1 VTGGVLGYWCDNG
14 TNARCRRRAAAAVSA
29 RQEDRLPALAARI
42 QAAAGR
48 PLAQPG
54 DIELESEAER
64 SVAMTVQRFG
74 HLDILINAAGIIHA
88 GSVEEANIVEWRRV
102 MDVNVFGTLYACKA
116 AIPYMRA
123 RGRGDITNISS
134 TASRRLALT
143 VSVLTRRASLR

>member
-1 VTGGVLGYWCDNG
+1 
-14 TNARCRRRAAAAVSA
+14 
-29 RQEDRLPALAARI
+29 
-42 QAAAGR
+42 
-48 PLAQPG
+48 
-54 DIELESEAER
+54 
-64 SVAMTVQRFG
+64 MTVQRFG

-88 GSVEEANIVEWRRV
+88 GSVDEANIVEWRRV